1 MSDDEDLDHETLGK
15 KVTEGREYQYDHIL
29 KAIEEL
35 PAEKLNEY
43 RDIFSFFD
51 RDGGGSIGAEEF
63 DQVMRTFGWE
73 PTEEELKVSTRVE
86 LDFVTILN
94 KIEISNLNQ
103 SARFL
108 T

>member
-15 KVTEGREYQYDHIL
+15 KVAKGREYQFDHHYL

-73 PTEEELKVSTRVE
+73 PTEEELKVSTSVG

-94 KIEISNLNQ
+94 KIENQ
-103 SARFL
+103 RV
-108 T
+108 